1 MTTVLQSNPNMYNT
15 NYDIVTDIKILGDLN
30 NKLFCTFTDL
40 EGLELLIEDIKS
52 KYDII
57 YNKLFVLEIVG
68 KDEYVVTYNV
78 DQTNLNSIPDNTILV
93 HRKKESNTLYTI
105 NALNELIKKLNGGV
119 VDTNYKVDWQ
129 HYRNCI
135 LLTQHNEQGGQKTDY
150 TTIFWRPTV
159 GKQQIRIVPSTYD
172 SSNPF
177 TELKFYYGITN
188 KVMISPANFG
198 DKDPIA
204 LFAGKLREGEYNKE
218 NYVLAKKLDAKNR
231 VFVPVVVRGEEDKG
245 VRLWQFGKT
254 VYEELLALAV
264 DEEIG
269 DYTDIVNGRDLT
281 VETVGP
287 ESTGTPYNKSSVRVR
302 LKTSPLSEDASLVE
316 KWCNEQP
323 NPKDGL
329 FKRYSFDEMKSALE
343 KWLSPEDESEDEIP
357 APVVESKPSKVPAS
371 TFKSSTAP
379 AKLLLIN
386 SFKDGYFI
394 LNV

>member
-1 MTTVLQSNPNMYNT
+1 MDLTMLKQKLDTLQSKP
-15 NYDIVTDIKILGDLN
+15 
-30 NKLFCTFTDL
+30 
-40 EGLELLIEDIKS
+40 
-52 KYDII
+52 
-57 YNKLFVLEIVG
+57 
-68 KDEYVVTYNV
+68 
-78 DQTNLNSIPDNTILV
+78 
-93 HRKKESNTLYTI
+93 
-105 NALNELIKKLNGGV
+105 
-119 VDTNYKVDWQ
+119 
-129 HYRNCI
+129 
-135 LLTQHNEQGGQKTDY
+135 QGGQKTDY

-231 VFVPVVVRGEEDKG
+231 IFVPVVVRGEEDKG

-343 KWLSPEDESEDEIP
+343 KWLSPEDESEDDVP
-357 APVVESKPSKVPAS
+357 APVVESKPSNNFSLDTSKAKQSKVDEFDSLFESKEKKVDDLP
-371 TFKSSTAP
+371 F
-379 AKLLLIN
+379 
-386 SFKDGYFI
+386 
-394 LNV
+394 